1 MTMCVYRVVDLT
13 GSGRDMLSHVVQDLK
28 SFVQETHGLG
38 LWKQDQRKRHCA
50 PP

>member
-1 MTMCVYRVVDLT
+1 MTMCVNVVDLT
-13 GSGRDMLSHVVQDLK
+13 GTDVLNCVVQDLK

>member
-1 MTMCVYRVVDLT
+1 MTMCVCCVVDLT
-13 GSGRDMLSHVVQDLK
+13 GTDVLNCLVQNLK
-28 SFVQETHGLG
+28 SFVQETHWLG